1 MKKGHKKGR
10 KQDLKR
16 AKNTTQK
23 GSGIEDDSHGSGFKQ
38 TVMQSVGNVLGDIRE
53 EEFNINSFTA
63 GGGGGR
69 SGEEEE
75 PHSLCQHFIDL
86 VQGCSRKF

>member
-1 MKKGHKKGR
+1 MGSREWRDTKAGR
-10 KQDLKR
+10 DFVEL
-16 AKNTTQK
+16 
-23 GSGIEDDSHGSGFKQ
+23 GGC
-38 TVMQSVGNVLGDIRE
+38 VWGDIRE

-69 SGEEEE
+69 LGQEEE

>member
-1 MKKGHKKGR
+1 MK
-10 KQDLKR
+10 
-16 AKNTTQK
+16 
-23 GSGIEDDSHGSGFKQ
+23 GIFSNGTHGSCCKQ
-38 TVMQSVGNVLGDIRE
+38 TGIPRVGEICAELGDVWGDIRE
-53 EEFNINSFTA
+53 QEFNINSFTA

-69 SGEEEE
+69 SGQEEE

>member
-1 MKKGHKKGR
+1 METRETGR
-10 KQDLKR
+10 
-16 AKNTTQK
+16 
-23 GSGIEDDSHGSGFKQ
+23 GF
-38 TVMQSVGNVLGDIRE
+38 VELGDCVWGDIRQ

-69 SGEEEE
+69 SGEKE

>member
-1 MKKGHKKGR
+1 MW
-10 KQDLKR
+10 
-16 AKNTTQK
+16 
-23 GSGIEDDSHGSGFKQ
+23 
-38 TVMQSVGNVLGDIRE
+38 GDIRE

-75 PHSLCQHFIDL
+75 PHSLCQYFIDL
-86 VQGCSRKF
+86 VQGCSKKLGVN